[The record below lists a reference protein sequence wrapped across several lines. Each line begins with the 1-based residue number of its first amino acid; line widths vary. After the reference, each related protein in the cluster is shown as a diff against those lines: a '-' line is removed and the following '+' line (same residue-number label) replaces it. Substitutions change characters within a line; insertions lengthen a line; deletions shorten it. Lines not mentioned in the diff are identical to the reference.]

1 LTNGPTLKRD
11 RLAETGREKGIF
23 VAFRCTAFSFTQSH
37 VQIDCQMNAHSP
49 FGVRTAPCEKRVSS
63 PCSLQI
69 FKEHAHMTEM
79 ASLHTKDTTDQDF
92 MADVVKASEQQPVIV
107 DFWAPWCGPCR
118 TLGPIIEKAVE
129 SRNGQVKLVKINID
143 ENPAYAGQ
151 LGVRSIPA
159 VYAFDKGRPV
169 DAFMG
174 ALPESQINA
183 FVEKLLSGT
192 DAGKMIAEALEQA
205 EAASQAGDIGTAA
218 QIYAAVI
225 QQEPE
230 NVTAIAGLARC
241 YLANGD
247 KERATATLD
256 MIPEDKQNDSAVKG
270 VRTAIEMMGDSAAEP
285 DEFEAALSA
294 VLANP
299 DDHDTRFELAEKYG
313 AAGRFGDAIDHLLI
327 ILGHKLDWSEGK
339 AKEKLLQMFEAAGAT
354 DPATVSGRRRLA
366 SLMFA

>member
-1 LTNGPTLKRD
+1 
-11 RLAETGREKGIF
+11 
-23 VAFRCTAFSFTQSH
+23 
-37 VQIDCQMNAHSP
+37 
-49 FGVRTAPCEKRVSS
+49 
-63 PCSLQI
+63 
-69 FKEHAHMTEM
+69 MTDM

-92 MADVVKASEQQPVIV
+92 MADVVEASEQQPVIV

-174 ALPESQINA
+174 ALPESQITA
-183 FVEKLLSGT
+183 FIEKLLGGT
-192 DAGKMIAEALEQA
+192 DTGKMIAEALEQA
-205 EAASQAGDIGTAA
+205 EAASQAGDIATAA

-225 QQEPE
+225 QQDPE
-230 NVTAIAGLARC
+230 NVAAIAGLARC

-270 VRTAIEMMGDSAAEP
+270 VRTAIEMMGDAAAEP
-285 DEFEAALSA
+285 DEFEEALSA

-299 DDHDTRFELAEKYG
+299 DDHDKRFDLAEKYG

-327 ILGHKLDWSEGK
+327 ILGNKLDWSEGK

>member
-1 LTNGPTLKRD
+1 
-11 RLAETGREKGIF
+11 
-23 VAFRCTAFSFTQSH
+23 
-37 VQIDCQMNAHSP
+37 
-49 FGVRTAPCEKRVSS
+49 
-63 PCSLQI
+63 
-69 FKEHAHMTEM
+69 
-79 ASLHTKDTTDQDF
+79 
-92 MADVVKASEQQPVIV
+92 
-107 DFWAPWCGPCR
+107 
-118 TLGPIIEKAVE
+118 
-129 SRNGQVKLVKINID
+129 
-143 ENPAYAGQ
+143 
-151 LGVRSIPA
+151 
-159 VYAFDKGRPV
+159 
-169 DAFMG
+169 
-174 ALPESQINA
+174 
-183 FVEKLLSGT
+183 
-192 DAGKMIAEALEQA
+192 LEQA

-247 KERATATLD
+247 KERAKATLD
-256 MIPEDKQNDSAVKG
+256 MIHEDKQNDSAVKG
-270 VRTAIEMMGDSAAEP
+270 VRTAIEMMGDSGAEP

-299 DDHDTRFELAEKYG
+299 DDHGTRFELAEKYG

>member
-1 LTNGPTLKRD
+1 
-11 RLAETGREKGIF
+11 
-23 VAFRCTAFSFTQSH
+23 
-37 VQIDCQMNAHSP
+37 
-49 FGVRTAPCEKRVSS
+49 
-63 PCSLQI
+63 
-69 FKEHAHMTEM
+69 MTET
-79 ASLHTKDTTDQDF
+79 ASLNIKDTTDQDF
-92 MADVVKASEQQPVIV
+92 MADVVEASEQQPVIV

-129 SRNGQVKLVKINID
+129 ARNGQVKLVKINID

-174 ALPESQINA
+174 ALPEGQINS
-183 FVEKLLSGT
+183 FIDKLLSGT
-192 DAGKMIAEALEQA
+192 DTGKMIADALEQA
-205 EAASQAGDIGTAA
+205 EAASQAGDIATAA
-218 QIYAAVI
+218 QLYAAVI

-247 KERATATLD
+247 KERAEATLD
-256 MIPEDKQNDSAVKG
+256 MVPEDKRNDSAVKG
-270 VRTAIEMMGDSAAEP
+270 VLTAIEMMGDETAAP
-285 DEFEAALSA
+285 DEFEEALSA
-294 VLANP
+294 VLADP
-299 DDHDTRFELAEKYG
+299 DNHDRRFELAEKYA

-327 ILGHKLDWSEGK
+327 ILGHGLEWKEGQAK
-339 AKEKLLQMFEAAGAT
+339 AKLLQMFEAAGAS

>member
-1 LTNGPTLKRD
+1 
-11 RLAETGREKGIF
+11 
-23 VAFRCTAFSFTQSH
+23 
-37 VQIDCQMNAHSP
+37 
-49 FGVRTAPCEKRVSS
+49 
-63 PCSLQI
+63 
-69 FKEHAHMTEM
+69 MTDS
-79 ASLHTKDTTDQDF
+79 ASLHVKDTTDQAF
-92 MADVVKASEQQPVIV
+92 MADVVEASEQQPVIV

-183 FVEKLLSGT
+183 FVDKLLSGT
-192 DAGKMIAEALEQA
+192 DTAKMIAEALEQA
-205 EAASQAGDIGTAA
+205 EAASQSGDIATAA
-218 QIYAAVI
+218 QIYAGII
-225 QQEPE
+225 QQDPE
-230 NVTAIAGLARC
+230 NVAAIAGLARC

-256 MIPEDKQNDSAVKG
+256 MIPQDKQNDSAVKG
-270 VRTAIEMMGDSAAEP
+270 VRTAIEMMADAGEP
-285 DEFEAALSA
+285 DEFDEALAA
-294 VLANP
+294 VTANP
-299 DDHDTRFELAEKYG
+299 ADHDQRFALAEKYA

-327 ILGHKLDWSEGK
+327 ILGDKLDWGEGK
-339 AKEKLLQMFEAAGAT
+339 AREKLLQMFEAAGAT
-354 DPATVSGRRRLA
+354 DPATVDGRRRLA